1 MDENENKFRD
11 LKYEKDGSKLKFF
24 RHTCQPWGN
33 PWTIG
38 WKLSHSYHNLVS
50 SIRGIIKPKAQYYN
64 TGSQKS
70 NTGWELKK
78 INENENEISK
88 VKVWKWNSS
97 TFQKPEISCHIGRI
111 GRGNA
116 RTIDLET
123 PLSLGKYILMPTI
136 SWLWRQKQ
144 QYHVLGSSVA
154 QYWRIIEKDEW
165 KCEWSLRSLSQK
177 MKFKNV
183 SKGGTY
189 RRI

>member
-1 MDENENKFRD
+1 MHSPELKNGISTSFNVVLISRKNFQEERPPNLSNVVTDNIRSSVIGWLLRKMDENENKFRE
-11 LKYEKDGSKLKFF
+11 LKSENDGWKLKFF

-50 SIRGIIKPKAQYYN
+50 SIRGIIKPKTQYYN

-111 GRGNA
+111 GRENA

-123 PLSLGKYILMPTI
+123 PLSLGKCILMPTI
-136 SWLWRQKQ
+136 S
-144 QYHVLGSSVA
+144 
-154 QYWRIIEKDEW
+154 
-165 KCEWSLRSLSQK
+165 
-177 MKFKNV
+177 
-183 SKGGTY
+183 
-189 RRI
+189 